1 MPVAPR
7 HGAGSIHMRK
17 TLALCVM
24 FVASLGLLFAAYA
37 SVPL

>member
-1 MPVAPR
+1 MAQDQF
-7 HGAGSIHMRK
+7 SMRK